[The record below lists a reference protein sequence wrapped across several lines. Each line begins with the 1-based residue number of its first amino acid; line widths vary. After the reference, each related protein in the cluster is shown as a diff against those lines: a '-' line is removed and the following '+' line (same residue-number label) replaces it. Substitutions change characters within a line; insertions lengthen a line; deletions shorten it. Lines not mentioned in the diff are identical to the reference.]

1 MSTQTGF
8 NVNRETLFESEL
20 RFSNV
25 IIMDLVTSE
34 ETAPQSLKDALYD
47 IDEIKP
53 ALDEMGVKGVED
65 YDDTSELIYLIANE
79 MNVCGVLAQVET
91 PLPNDF
97 MTKLNSD
104 ELDRHSYGYSWG
116 RYTSTWIYAKDI
128 QSLTEKAEKWRANVI
143 DEAYNAACEQ
153 KSQSADNQQKGEE

>member
-1 MSTQTGF
+1 MSTQNGF
-8 NVNRETLFESEL
+8 NVNREALFESEL
-20 RFSNV
+20 RFSDV
-25 IIMDLVTSE
+25 VIMDLVTSE

-65 YDDTSELIYLIANE
+65 YNDTSELIYLIANE
-79 MNVCGVLAQVET
+79 MNVCGVLAQVDT
-91 PLPNDF
+91 PLPNNF

-104 ELDRHSYGYSWG
+104 ELDRHSYSYSWG
-116 RYTSTWIYAKDI
+116 RYSSTWIYAKDI
-128 QSLTEKAEKWRANVI
+128 PSLTEKAEKWRANVI